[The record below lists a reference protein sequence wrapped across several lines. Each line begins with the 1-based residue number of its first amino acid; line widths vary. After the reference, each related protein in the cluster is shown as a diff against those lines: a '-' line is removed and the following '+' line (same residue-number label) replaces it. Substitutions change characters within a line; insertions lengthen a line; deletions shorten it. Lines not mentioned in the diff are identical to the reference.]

1 MRTIMLD
8 KIESIRQALESKCY
22 QPALALSLTLPD
34 ICGQIEYP
42 DIKTSGQRY
51 RDWFDNWV
59 NHRYADNTGW
69 QEDEN
74 RALNPFFFGKMCWK
88 LRCAFLH
95 SGNSEIGNYGEKE
108 DEHNRYSYNFEL
120 ILSDGVN
127 SFGEMWIH
135 PQKDVDK
142 LSKTKTVKIDVV
154 ELCKNI
160 CLSTEEYY
168 SYKGKEAFE
177 DHSIKIVDIISNH
190 K

>member
-1 MRTIMLD
+1 MLD

-22 QPALALSLTLPD
+22 QPALALALTLPD
-34 ICGQIEYP
+34 ICGQIENP
-42 DIKTSGQRY
+42 NTGSGQRY
-51 RDWFDNWV
+51 RDWFDKWV

-69 QEDEN
+69 HEEEN

-95 SGNSEIGNYGEKE
+95 SGNSEIGNYGERE

-142 LSKTKTVKIDVV
+142 LSKTKTVKIDVI

-160 CLSTEEYY
+160 CLSAEEYY
-168 SYKGKEAFE
+168 SYKGKKAFE
-177 DHSIKIVDIISNH
+177 EHSIKIVDIQSIF